1 MIDLKLFNELFKD
14 RPSQRKQE
22 WLVFL
27 EVCERYLKVNDI
39 KNPVVVEIGVFKNKQ
54 KKFYEQL
61 LGAEHIG
68 IDISNRRGTPDILG
82 DTRDP
87 ETLTRL
93 KEKLAG
99 RNINILFIDG
109 CHKYDDVRK
118 DFIAYS
124 PLCNDIVVFHDTE
137 IGRRGGRDGHQA
149 WRFWDELKDAAYKDD
164 EKLEFLSIQHGHGPG
179 IGMMIKS
186 GQGEGASVKK

>member
-1 MIDLKLFNELFKD
+1 MINLRLFNELFKD
-14 RPSQRKQE
+14 RPSQRSQE
-22 WLVFL
+22 WFTYL
-27 EVCERYLKVNDI
+27 EICDRHLTKQGIVSPI
-39 KNPVVVEIGVFKNKQ
+39 AVEIGVYKNKQ

-68 IDISNRRGTPDILG
+68 IDISDRRSVPDIKG

-87 ETLTRL
+87 KTLSVL

-109 CHKYDDVRK
+109 CHQYDDVRK
-118 DFIAYS
+118 DFKAFS
-124 PLCNDIVVFHDTE
+124 PLCTDIVAFHDTE

-149 WRFWDELKDAAYKDD
+149 WRFWDELKNAAYHDD
-164 EKLEFLSIQHGHGPG
+164 KSLYFISIQHGHGPG
-179 IGMMIKS
+179 IGVMIKR
-186 GQGEGASVKK
+186 